1 MFIYSDANTLHLQL
15 SICSCIEKASIF
27 VSDKARKDKAPV
39 GWEELEVTRKE
50 LYVAGEEL
58 EL

>member
-1 MFIYSDANTLHLQL
+1 MLQVFHMWQIAQI
-15 SICSCIEKASIF
+15 SMCSCIWKASIF
-27 VSDKARKDKAPV
+27 VSDKARQDKAPV